1 VNSPEERRH
10 HHGHRERHRQ
20 HHDVGFGPPW
30 GRPRGGWFGPPHGR
44 GRARRGDVR
53 IALLTVVAEQP
64 RHGYD
69 LIRELEERSGGM
81 WHPSPG
87 SIYPTLQ
94 MLEEQGLLTSEEL
107 DGKRVYSI
115 TDAGRAHLEERQA
128 SGSGAAP
135 WEMGTEGRER
145 FGKLFGAMS
154 QLGAAVMQVARA
166 GTGDQLD
173 RVTEIVGE
181 ARKKVYAL
189 LAED

>member
-1 VNSPEERRH
+1 MRIGVALVALSLS
-10 HHGHRERHRQ
+10 
-20 HHDVGFGPPW
+20 GPANAEDYSVWKPAQ
-30 GRPRGGWFGPPHGR
+30 PPPAYG
-44 GRARRGDVR
+44 A
-53 IALLTVVAEQP
+53 
-64 RHGYD
+64 
-69 LIRELEERSGGM
+69 M
-81 WHPSPG
+81 PSAAP
-87 SIYPTLQ
+87 
-94 MLEEQGLLTSEEL
+94 LTSEEL